1 MVFKA
6 RHVYG
11 GLAGNVADGGH
22 GGACTEA
29 AADPDDVHFGRAGP
43 QVEIAKPINGDHLV
57 SRSDRGLRKASSRH
71 AGEVHAR
78 HDNPSRRRACSR
90 ATTSRRSNTL
100 PRDPRIASRSPTA
113 SFAPPA
119 RPSAR
124 SAAP

>member
-57 SRSDRGLRKASSRH
+57 SRSDRGLREASSRH
-71 AGEVHAR
+71 AGEEHAR

-90 ATTSRRSNTL
+90 GTT
-100 PRDPRIASRSPTA
+100 
-113 SFAPPA
+113 
-119 RPSAR
+119 
-124 SAAP
+124 